1 MERFDDLKT
10 IKSLL
15 LLGAGAFL
23 LALGTSVTATYAWFE
38 LTNAQKVSEI
48 GMSVAEGP
56 KLEIGLKQNLSD
68 TIDYYESIGD
78 KELSEHYPSYAPG
91 MELSPVSG
99 MNLNS
104 WYNEE
109 TDLAAAFPVLYSLS
123 SGIPTPIKASQ
134 GYLSFE
140 TYFRCEES
148 GYLFLDK
155 EGTFLSPNV
164 ETNRETEAYYGLEE
178 GSLDAVTK
186 CIRVSFLGNQG
197 YRILD
202 LYKDGETELAGR
214 LDLNGD
220 GYFDSLDGQEIVY
233 GSYSGDPIYG
243 EESDNVIDN
252 GDSQPNS
259 SANIAPFLKDESK
272 ENGFTPEIE
281 HSQTIDSLSLDYN
294 EPNFDPATQ
303 FPLAYLTADEPAR
316 LVISLYIEGWDKDA
330 SEEVVDGAFN
340 LDLSFVCLNT
350 MRK

>member
-48 GMSVAEGP
+48 GMSVAQGP
-56 KLEIGLKQNLSD
+56 KLEIGLKQNLGD
-68 TIDYYESIGD
+68 NIDYYEAIGD
-78 KELSEHYPSYAPG
+78 KELTEHYPSYAPG
-91 MELSPVSG
+91 AELSPVSG
-99 MNLNS
+99 MKLDS
-104 WYNEE
+104 WYNED
-109 TDLAAAFPVLYSLS
+109 TDLTAAFPELYSLS
-123 SGIPTPIKASQ
+123 PGIASPIRASQ
-134 GYLSFE
+134 GYLCFE
-140 TYFRCEES
+140 TYFRCEQS

-155 EGTFLSPNV
+155 EGTFLSPNI
-164 ETNRETEAYYGLEE
+164 ESNRETEAYYGLEE
-178 GSLDAVTK
+178 GSLDEVTK
-186 CIRVSFLGNQG
+186 CIRVSFLSEEG

-202 LYKDGETELAGR
+202 LNKDGETELAGR

-220 GYFDSLDGQEIVY
+220 GYYDSLEGQEIVY
-233 GSYSGDPIYG
+233 GSYTGDPVYG
-243 EESDNVIDN
+243 EKADEAIDN
-252 GDSQPNS
+252 GEGLPKTSPLV
-259 SANIAPFLKDESK
+259 APLLEEQSK
-272 ENGFTPEIE
+272 EQGFMPEVE
-281 HSQTIDSLSLDYN
+281 KATSIDSLSLDYN
-294 EPNFDPATQ
+294 EPNFDPLTQ
-303 FPLAYLTADEPAR
+303 FPLAYLEANEPTR